1 VLAAICRGFAFYA
14 WHAVASAKAGR
25 FSKAPCFLHTFPFYF
40 SFFLSEPFLLGSQ
53 RNAGMMA
60 GDQENNR
67 SQPENSLKELWSR
80 IRIGLLIE
88 MIRRFLACAV
98 VAALS
103 LPGLRKEFEEIAH
116 DANGRVGVAVMLLE
130 SRESVEL
137 RGDERFPMH
146 SVYKLPIAMAVL
158 RQVDRGELQL
168 DQTVKV
174 EKTDFVRNGMY
185 SPIRD
190 KYPEGAQLTIAE
202 LLRYAVAESDGTTS
216 DVLLKLT
223 GGPQGV
229 MSFLNEISV
238 SGVNVVNSEK
248 EIGRDWQT
256 QYENWATPKAAVEL
270 LAALQT
276 PHGLSAESQAFLLK
290 LTTESIPG
298 AKRLKGQLPA
308 GTVVAHKTGTGG
320 TRNSITSATNDIGII
335 TLPNGTHLAVA
346 VFVSD
351 SSADETTRES
361 VIARIAK
368 AAWDW
373 ASSAQQPAPKAK

>member
-1 VLAAICRGFAFYA
+1 MFR
-14 WHAVASAKAGR
+14 R
-25 FSKAPCFLHTFPFYF
+25 DPTFLPNWLT
-40 SFFLSEPFLLGSQ
+40 
-53 RNAGMMA
+53 N
-60 GDQENNR
+60 
-67 SQPENSLKELWSR
+67 
-80 IRIGLLIE
+80 LIE
-88 MIRRFLACAV
+88 MIRRFLACV
-98 VAALS
+98 VAAALS

-146 SVYKLPIAMAVL
+146 SVYKLPIAMAML
-158 RQVDRGELQL
+158 RRVDRRELQL

-174 EKTDFVRNGMY
+174 EKTDFVRKGMY

-190 KYPEGAQLTIAE
+190 KYPQGAQLTIAE
-202 LLRYAVAESDGTTS
+202 LLRYTVAESDGTAS
-216 DVLLKLT
+216 DVLLTLT
-223 GGPQGV
+223 GGARGV
-229 MSFLNEISV
+229 MLFLNDINV

-276 PHGLSAESQAFLLK
+276 PRGLSAESQAFLLK

-320 TRNSITSATNDIGII
+320 TQDGIASATNDIGII

-351 SSADETTRES
+351 SSADEATRES

-373 ASSAQQPAPKAK
+373 ASSAQQPAPKTK

>member
-1 VLAAICRGFAFYA
+1 
-14 WHAVASAKAGR
+14 
-25 FSKAPCFLHTFPFYF
+25 
-40 SFFLSEPFLLGSQ
+40 
-53 RNAGMMA
+53 
-60 GDQENNR
+60 
-67 SQPENSLKELWSR
+67 
-80 IRIGLLIE
+80 
-88 MIRRFLACAV
+88 MIQRFLACAV
-98 VAALS
+98 AATLS
-103 LPGLRKEFEEIAH
+103 LPRLHKQFEEIAH

-130 SRESVEL
+130 SRESAEL
-137 RGDERFPMH
+137 RGDEHFPMH

-158 RQVDRGELQL
+158 RRVDRGELQL
-168 DQTVKV
+168 HQTVKV
-174 EKTDFVRNGMY
+174 EKTDFVRKGMY

-190 KYPEGAQLTIAE
+190 KYPQGAQLTIAE
-202 LLRYAVAESDGTTS
+202 LLRYAVAESDGTAS

-223 GGPQGV
+223 GGARGV
-229 MSFLNEISV
+229 MLFLNDINA

-270 LAALQT
+270 LSALQT
-276 PHGLSAESQAFLLK
+276 HRGLSAESQAVLLK

-320 TRNSITSATNDIGII
+320 TRDGITSATNDIGII
-335 TLPNGTHLAVA
+335 TLPNGMHLAVA

-351 SSADETTRES
+351 SSADEATRES
-361 VIARIAK
+361 VIARVAK

-373 ASSAQQPAPKAK
+373 ASSAQQPAPKTK

>member
-1 VLAAICRGFAFYA
+1 
-14 WHAVASAKAGR
+14 
-25 FSKAPCFLHTFPFYF
+25 
-40 SFFLSEPFLLGSQ
+40 
-53 RNAGMMA
+53 
-60 GDQENNR
+60 
-67 SQPENSLKELWSR
+67 
-80 IRIGLLIE
+80 
-88 MIRRFLACAV
+88 MIRRFLASAV
-98 VAALS
+98 VATLS
-103 LPGLRKEFEEIAH
+103 LPGLPKEFEEIAR

-130 SRESVEL
+130 SRESAEL
-137 RGDERFPMH
+137 RGDQHFPMH

-158 RQVDRGELQL
+158 RRVDRGELQL
-168 DQTVKV
+168 DQTLKV
-174 EKTDFVRNGMY
+174 EKTDLVRKGIY

-190 KYPEGAQLTIAE
+190 KYPQGAQLTIAE
-202 LLRYAVAESDGTTS
+202 LLRYAVAESDGTAS

-223 GGPQGV
+223 GGARGV
-229 MSFLNEISV
+229 MLVLNDINV

-256 QYENWATPKAAVEL
+256 QYENWATPKAGVEL

-276 PHGLSAESQAFLLK
+276 HRGLSAESQAVLLK

-320 TRNSITSATNDIGII
+320 IRDGITSATNDIGII

-351 SSADETTRES
+351 SSADEATRES
-361 VIARIAK
+361 VIARVAK

-373 ASSAQQPAPKAK
+373 ASSAQQPAPKTK

>member
-1 VLAAICRGFAFYA
+1 MLSSY
-14 WHAVASAKAGR
+14 
-25 FSKAPCFLHTFPFYF
+25 FSFFLFLLPF
-40 SFFLSEPFLLGSQ
+40 SFFLSEPFFLGSQ

-158 RQVDRGELQL
+158 RRVDRGELQL

-174 EKTDFVRNGMY
+174 EKTDFVRKGMY

-190 KYPEGAQLTIAE
+190 KYPQGAQLTIAE
-202 LLRYAVAESDGTTS
+202 LLRYAVAESDGTAS

-223 GGPQGV
+223 GGARGV
-229 MSFLNEISV
+229 MLFLNDINV

-256 QYENWATPKAAVEL
+256 QYENWAREAASEL
-270 LAALQT
+270 ARSEFQT
-276 PHGLSAESQAFLLK
+276 SGSE
-290 LTTESIPG
+290 
-298 AKRLKGQLPA
+298 
-308 GTVVAHKTGTGG
+308 
-320 TRNSITSATNDIGII
+320 
-335 TLPNGTHLAVA
+335 
-346 VFVSD
+346 
-351 SSADETTRES
+351 
-361 VIARIAK
+361 
-368 AAWDW
+368 
-373 ASSAQQPAPKAK
+373 

>member
-1 VLAAICRGFAFYA
+1 
-14 WHAVASAKAGR
+14 
-25 FSKAPCFLHTFPFYF
+25 
-40 SFFLSEPFLLGSQ
+40 
-53 RNAGMMA
+53 
-60 GDQENNR
+60 
-67 SQPENSLKELWSR
+67 
-80 IRIGLLIE
+80 
-88 MIRRFLACAV
+88 MIPRFLALAMA
-98 VAALS
+98 AALS
-103 LPGLRKEFEEIAH
+103 LPALQKEFEEIAH
-116 DANGRVGVAVMLLE
+116 DANGRVGVAIMLLE
-130 SRESVEL
+130 SRESLEL

-158 RQVDRGELQL
+158 QRVDRGELQL

-174 EKTDFVRNGMY
+174 EKTDFVRKGMY
-185 SPIRD
+185 SPMRD
-190 KYPEGAQLTIAE
+190 KYPQGAQLTIAE
-202 LLRYAVAESDGTTS
+202 LLRYAVAESDGTAS
-216 DVLLKLT
+216 DALLNLT
-223 GGPQGV
+223 GGARGV
-229 MSFLNEISV
+229 MLFLNDINV

-276 PHGLSAESQAFLLK
+276 SQGLSAESQAFLLK
-290 LTTESIPG
+290 VTTESIPG

-320 TRNSITSATNDIGII
+320 TRDGITSATNDIGII

-351 SSADETTRES
+351 SSADEATRES

-373 ASSAQQPAPKAK
+373 ASSARQPTTK

>member
-1 VLAAICRGFAFYA
+1 MFR
-14 WHAVASAKAGR
+14 R
-25 FSKAPCFLHTFPFYF
+25 DPTFLPNWLT
-40 SFFLSEPFLLGSQ
+40 
-53 RNAGMMA
+53 N
-60 GDQENNR
+60 
-67 SQPENSLKELWSR
+67 
-80 IRIGLLIE
+80 LIE
-88 MIRRFLACAV
+88 MIRRFLACV
-98 VAALS
+98 VAAALS

-146 SVYKLPIAMAVL
+146 SVYKLPIAMAML
-158 RQVDRGELQL
+158 RRVDRRELQL

-174 EKTDFVRNGMY
+174 EKTDFVRKGMY

-190 KYPEGAQLTIAE
+190 KYPQGAQLTIAE
-202 LLRYAVAESDGTTS
+202 LLRYTVAESDGTAS
-216 DVLLKLT
+216 DVLLTLT
-223 GGPQGV
+223 GGARGV
-229 MSFLNEISV
+229 MLFLNDINV

-276 PHGLSAESQAFLLK
+276 PRGLSAESQAFLLK

-320 TRNSITSATNDIGII
+320 TRDGITSATNDIGII

-351 SSADETTRES
+351 SSADEATRES

-373 ASSAQQPAPKAK
+373 ASSAQQPAPKTK